1 MPSLNINRHVNK
13 HMSQIEPKSKDLA
26 TKVFEKTSFQLGW
39 ILVLAS
45 FFIFVGLPIQR
56 FLVVLWVRGNDAY
69 FHQGIRILKGKPV
82 KFQMGNLFPAFQTL
96 SLDWECSY

>member
-45 FFIFVGLPIQR
+45 FFYFCRFADTEIFSCFVGARQ
-56 FLVVLWVRGNDAY
+56 
-69 FHQGIRILKGKPV
+69 
-82 KFQMGNLFPAFQTL
+82 
-96 SLDWECSY
+96 